1 MLSDRRFWAGV
12 IAGLGG
18 LYLFHHFGK
27 SLPGGKGS

>member
-1 MLSDRRFWAGV
+1 MLGDRTFWAGV
-12 IAGLGG
+12 IAGRGG